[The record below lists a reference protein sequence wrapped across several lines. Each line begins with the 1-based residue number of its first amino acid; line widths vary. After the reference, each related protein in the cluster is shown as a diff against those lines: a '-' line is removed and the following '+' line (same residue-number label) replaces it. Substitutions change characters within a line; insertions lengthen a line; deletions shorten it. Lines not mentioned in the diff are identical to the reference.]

1 MKILYAVF
9 MFLIGACMGSFFSC
23 IGYRIPNKI
32 GLFKPDS
39 HCENCNKP
47 LKWYMNIPIIS
58 YIMLKGRCAYCKKSI
73 DISTL
78 LLEIFTALT
87 FMGGYLYFGETRE
100 LIIFLLVISA
110 LAVTAV
116 TDFKYYYV
124 SDRVVFITLA
134 LELIT
139 YLSLYTFDEYK
150 KFLLGAVVLF
160 VVMLLVKLIGDKVF
174 KRESL
179 GGGDVKLMLIVGFTL
194 GIVYGLLGLFF
205 ASLMAL
211 AAYFILN
218 EKYNEGMIPFG
229 PFLLLATAQIYIV
242 LHVI

>member
-1 MKILYAVF
+1 MKIVYTIF
-9 MFLIGACMGSFFSC
+9 MFIIGACMGSFFSC

-39 HCENCNKP
+39 HCENCKKP

-58 YIMLKGRCAYCKKSI
+58 YIYLKGRCAYCKKPI
-73 DISTL
+73 DISTII
-78 LLEIFTALT
+78 LELFTAFA
-87 FMGGYLYFGETRE
+87 FMNGYLYFGQTRE
-100 LIIFLLVISA
+100 LIIFIIVVSA

-124 SDRVVFITLA
+124 SDRVVFISLG

-139 YLSLYTFDEYK
+139 YLTLYSFDEYK
-150 KFLLGAVVLF
+150 KFIIGAVALF
-160 VVMLLVKLIGDKVF
+160 VIMLLVKLIGDKIF

-179 GGGDVKLMLIVGFTL
+179 GGGDVKLILIVGFTL
-194 GIVYGLLGLFF
+194 GLVYGLLALFF

-229 PFLLLATAQIYIV
+229 PFLLLATAMIYIV
-242 LHVI
+242 NFVI